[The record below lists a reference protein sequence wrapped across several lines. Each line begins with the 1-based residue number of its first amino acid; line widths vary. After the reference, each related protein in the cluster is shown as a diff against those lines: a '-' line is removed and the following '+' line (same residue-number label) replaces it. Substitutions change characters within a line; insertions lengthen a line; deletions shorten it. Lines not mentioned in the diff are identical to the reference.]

1 MHLPNINHDYD
12 QRNIVSVNVNY
23 ISIMTIIITILSICE
38 LHEQA
43 SLLLANSAQVEHR
56 GLDGRYEKYKRQNVV
71 RIIINLKYVKTEF
84 DNRKYIHIRLLN
96 KVATAEV
103 QTLDFDHR

>member
-12 QRNIVSVNVNY
+12 QRNIVSVIVNY
-23 ISIMTIIITILSICE
+23 ISIMTIIITILSKCE

-56 GLDGRYEKYKRQNVV
+56 GLDGRYEKYKRPLIGQNVV
-71 RIIINLKYVKTEF
+71 RFIINLKYKICQ
-84 DNRKYIHIRLLN
+84 NRI
-96 KVATAEV
+96 
-103 QTLDFDHR
+103 